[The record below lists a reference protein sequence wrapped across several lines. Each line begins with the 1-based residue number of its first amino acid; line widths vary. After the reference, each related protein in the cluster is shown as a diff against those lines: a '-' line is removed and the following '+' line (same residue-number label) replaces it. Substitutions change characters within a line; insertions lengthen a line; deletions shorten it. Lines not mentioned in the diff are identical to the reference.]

1 MSQIPPELKYVKTH
15 EWLKVLED
23 GTVKVGITDHAQE
36 LLGDM
41 VFVELPEVGR
51 ELNVGDECAVVESVK
66 AASDVYSPLS
76 GKIVE
81 VNETVTDSPE
91 TVNNDPYGE
100 GWLYRLEVGKKSEL
114 DGLLDA
120 EGYAA
125 VLAEE
130 DEE

>member
-15 EWLKVLED
+15 EWLKLLAD

-41 VFVELPEVGR
+41 VYVELPEAGR
-51 ELNVGDECAVVESVK
+51 ELNAGDECGVVESVK
-66 AASDVYSPLS
+66 AASDVYSPLT
-76 GKIVE
+76 GRIVE
-81 VNETVTDSPE
+81 VNETVTETPE
-91 TVNNDPYGE
+91 TVNSDPYGD
-100 GWLYRLEVGKKSEL
+100 GWLYRLEVGDSAEL

-120 EGYAA
+120 DGYAA

-130 DEE
+130 SED